1 MQKIKTVNKRQLFL
15 TLCLV
20 IGLISCSVNQRGLDK
35 EAVDVEFDRT
45 LNLLYETW
53 PESQKLTNDA
63 SAILLIPRVT
73 KASLGFGASYGTGKL
88 KPKQG
93 NNAYYNFIAG
103 SWGLNAGFKQYSHI
117 LFFMTKESLE
127 KFKDSN
133 GYNLS
138 AEFTYAVQ
146 RDAYTLGF
154 DFKSITK
161 PIIVVV
167 FGQNG
172 LMGGF
177 NFEGMKYSKIKP

>member
-1 MQKIKTVNKRQLFL
+1 
-15 TLCLV
+15 
-20 IGLISCSVNQRGLDK
+20 
-35 EAVDVEFDRT
+35 
-45 LNLLYETW
+45 
-53 PESQKLTNDA
+53 
-63 SAILLIPRVT
+63 
-73 KASLGFGASYGTGKL
+73 
-88 KPKQG
+88 
-93 NNAYYNFIAG
+93 
-103 SWGLNAGFKQYSHI
+103 
-117 LFFMTKESLE
+117 MTKESLE
-127 KFKDSN
+127 KFKNSN